1 MYLSKLKMMG
11 FKSFATKTQMD
22 FNPGMSS
29 IIGPNGSWK
38 SNIVDAVRW
47 VLGEQR
53 TTALRSDK
61 MENVIFNGTRQRKP
75 TGMAEV
81 SMTIDNTNNI
91 LKTEYKQVVITR
103 RLYKSG
109 ESQYLLN
116 NTPVRLKDILNI
128 LMDSGLGANSYSIIE
143 LKMVESILSENRS
156 ERRLLFEEAAG
167 VVKYKI
173 RRKSALRKLESTRT
187 DLTRLE
193 DIIGEIQKNVNSL
206 SRQVGKARRYLAYT
220 EELKNTDVE
229 LSRFRYNRLLE
240 EIRPLKVQL
249 EEVSKVKEASHSQIT
264 IDEALLEDYKRELI
278 RREQELQTLSAT
290 LQEIDTRI
298 AEIDKEQ
305 AISETKKEEVGKN
318 RQRYLQEISDLKQK
332 IKIML
337 ENLEQF
343 QQEYYALS
351 AQKEIAEGRF
361 RKIESERREELEKL
375 QDEKKEIDRLNQTFR
390 SQLNALS
397 SQKEEFR
404 QKKYQL
410 EFNSEQLKEL
420 EEKIALYELAAKDLK
435 EARQQIAGKKQT
447 LDNEEKTVRE
457 QIEALEK
464 KQKEI
469 KQTLASA
476 YEEKNK
482 SLAEVETFRS
492 RKQFFEQI
500 IGSYEG
506 HSKSTQFVMNKKESL
521 HGIHGT
527 VADIL
532 SVDEKYALALETILG
547 DTLNFIII
555 DSLSDAKKVIRL
567 VKDEQKG
574 RITLI
579 PLDQIKSIP
588 EQNIPE
594 ADVDFI
600 VSHIQYD
607 SKYKRLIHLL
617 LGDAALASDLD
628 EAVSLSKP
636 YPWLRF
642 ITPEGETVHFN
653 REIAGGSNT
662 KKGASV
668 IGRKDQLKKYSQLIR
683 QAEQKLQALQ
693 EKIDTLQARETE
705 NDQKAER
712 LSTSAIHLR
721 NQLIEQEK
729 QEHQLLYEVNK
740 LQETRVEDDARKIQI
755 AQEINALERYLKEL
769 EGVVESRQKTLNE
782 VEKETIKRTNEYEA
796 KSETLQL
803 LTDEVQKA
811 SLGVSSVHN
820 QLTNRKN
827 DIERTRNAIREMNTN
842 ILRRE
847 NDIEQIEQLIVKLKD
862 EAEQRAA
869 DKIRIWEERDTLDTQ
884 KSLHEQGLQETRDKI
899 IAIEQQTKTYRKQ
912 HDSSLETSRTLELRI
927 SENRVKAENLRE
939 YILKEYAQDL
949 EIGIPYEDFNAQEAE
964 DKIETL
970 RERIKHL
977 GPVNPLAVSEY
988 DKEKERLD
996 FLSEQRDDLLK
1007 AEKMLLETIDKIN
1020 KTARSQF
1027 LETYEA
1033 IKLNFERV
1041 FKSFFENGEGTL
1053 SMDVGEDPLE
1063 ADIEINVRTKGK
1075 RPQTL
1080 TLLSGGEKTLTAISL
1095 LFAIYL
1101 VKPSPFCILDEVDA
1115 PLDDV
1120 NINRFTDAL
1129 QNFSEH
1135 TQFIVI
1141 THNKRTMEASSTMY
1155 GVTMEEEGVS
1165 KLVSVKFT

>member
-1 MYLSKLKMMG
+1 MYLSKLKIMG

-22 FNPGMSS
+22 FNPGMSC
-29 IIGPNGSWK
+29 IIGPNGSGK
-38 SNIVDAVRW
+38 SNIVDSIRW

-116 NTPVRLKDILNI
+116 NTPVRLKDIIDI

-143 LKMVESILSENRS
+143 LKMVESILSENRA

-173 RRKSALRKLESTRT
+173 RRKSALRKLDATRA

-193 DIIGEIQKNVNSL
+193 DIIGEIQKTVNSL

-240 EIRPLKVQL
+240 EIRPLKLQL

-278 RREQELQTLSAT
+278 RREQELQELNLK

-298 AEIDKEQ
+298 AELNKEQ
-305 AISETKKEEVGKN
+305 AVSETKTEEIGKN
-318 RQRYLQEISDLKQK
+318 RQRFLQEISDLQQK

-337 ENLEQF
+337 ENLDEF
-343 QQEYYALS
+343 
-351 AQKEIAEGRF
+351 QKEYDELLEQ
-361 RKIESERREELEKL
+361 KESVESRYSEVENERRLELEKL
-375 QDEKKEIDRLNQTFR
+375 QDEKKEIVRLNQSFR

-410 EFNSEQLKEL
+410 DFNNEQLSEL
-420 EEKIALYELAAKDLK
+420 QEKIGLYKLASKDLK
-435 EARQQIAGKKQT
+435 KARQQISAKKET
-447 LDNEEKTVRE
+447 LTNEEKTVT
-457 QIEALEK
+457 EK
-464 KQKEI
+464 IKTLQDIRKSGKE
-469 KQTLASA
+469 KLATA

-482 SLAEVETFRS
+482 ALAELETFRS

-506 HSKSTQFVMNKKESL
+506 HSKSAQFVMNKKDSL

-527 VADIL
+527 IADIL

-547 DTLNFIII
+547 DTLNFILV
-555 DSLSDAKKVIRL
+555 DSLSDAKDVIRL
-567 VKDEQKG
+567 VKEEKKG

-579 PLDQIKSIP
+579 PMDQLKSIA
-588 EQNIPE
+588 EQKVLE

-600 VSHIQYD
+600 TTHIQFDKQYD
-607 SKYKRLIHLL
+607 RLMHLL
-617 LGDAALASDLD
+617 LGDAALASDLE
-628 EAVSLSKP
+628 EAVSLSKQ

-642 ITPEGETVHFN
+642 ITPEGETVNFN
-653 REIAGGSNT
+653 REIAGGSNA

-668 IGRKDQLKKYSQLIR
+668 IGRKDQLKKYSKLIR
-683 QAEQKLQALQ
+683 EAEQKLEALQDTIAALQ
-693 EKIDTLQARETE
+693 EEEEQNNRKTE
-705 NDQKAER
+705 SLTAEA
-712 LSTSAIHLR
+712 TDIR
-721 NQLIEQEK
+721 NQLVEQDK

-740 LQETRVEDDARKIQI
+740 MQETRAADDARKIQI
-755 AQEINALERYLKEL
+755 SQDISNLEVYLKEL
-769 EGVVESRQKTLNE
+769 EAKVENGQQALNG
-782 VEKETIKRTNEYEA
+782 VEKETIKRTNEYES

-803 LTDEVQKA
+803 LTEEVQKA
-811 SLGVSSVHN
+811 RLNVSTLQNRLS
-820 QLTNRKN
+820 NRKS
-827 DIERTRNAIREMNTN
+827 DIERTNASVKEMNAG
-842 ILRRE
+842 IRRRE
-847 NDIEQIEQLIVKLKD
+847 KEIEQIDELVVKLKNGS
-862 EAEQRAA
+862 EQRAA
-869 DKIRIWEERDTLDTQ
+869 DKIRIWEDRDRLDSQ
-884 KSLHEQGLQETRDKI
+884 KEHFEQNLQEIRDKI
-899 IAIEQQTKTYRKQ
+899 TDIEQQTKTYRKQ

-939 YILKEYAQDL
+939 YVLKEYAQDL
-949 EIGIPYEDFNAQEAE
+949 EIGIPYEDFNVEEAE
-964 DKIETL
+964 EKIETL

-996 FLSEQRDDLLK
+996 FLSAQRDDLLK

-1033 IKLNFERV
+1033 IKTNFEKV
-1041 FKSFFENGEGTL
+1041 FKSFFENGEGSL
-1053 SMDVGEDPLE
+1053 SMDTNEDPLE

-1080 TLLSGGEKTLTAISL
+1080 SLLSGGEKTLTAISL

-1120 NINRFTDAL
+1120 NISRFTQAL
-1129 QNFSEH
+1129 QNFSEK
-1135 TQFIVI
+1135 TQFIII